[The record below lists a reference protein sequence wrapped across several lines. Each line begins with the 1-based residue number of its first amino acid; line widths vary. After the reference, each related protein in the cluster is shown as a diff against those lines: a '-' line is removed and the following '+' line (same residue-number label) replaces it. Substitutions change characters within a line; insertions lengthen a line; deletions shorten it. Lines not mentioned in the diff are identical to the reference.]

1 VDEEGNVTVNN
12 ESISGVTAIIMISG
26 LSKEQQA
33 LAWDYMVWYTD
44 VDCQT
49 DYANEMV
56 AIMGDSAKQSTA
68 NRNALVL
75 MPWTTEEYT
84 ELIKQFDNLASV
96 ENYPGYYFIDRYT
109 NFAFLSAYNDG
120 ADPSAEL
127 LSYIN
132 TINTEITRK
141 RAEFGLETLELGQKL
156 PVKRLGQAT
165 TAIKL
170 LEANHNNADY
180 DEAIKAAKYG
190 IANAN
195 SDKPDPENILKLQE
209 ASALFAEVL
218 AKKWDGTKKDYVM
231 TSIDGDAKNN
241 ETVQVP
247 SYYRNIGK
255 QTMDEEKGGYAIDS
269 LNELEL
275 VFFIST
281 ALSDAAEA
289 LDSYLVVG

>member
-33 LAWDYMVWYTD
+33 VAWDYMVWYTD

-120 ADPSAEL
+120 ADPSSEL

-141 RAEFGLETLELGQKL
+141 RKEFGLETLELGQKL
-156 PVKRLGQAT
+156 SEKRSNQIR
-165 TAIKL
+165 TAIDALKETTSDVAQYQAAIDKAMYGIVNGNIVRLEEAAILFDEL
-170 LEANHNNADY
+170 L
-180 DEAIKAAKYG
+180 AAKW
-190 IANAN
+190 
-195 SDKPDPENILKLQE
+195 DKT
-209 ASALFAEVL
+209 
-218 AKKWDGTKKDYVM
+218 TKEIMKVN
-231 TSIDGDAKNN
+231 GDI
-241 ETVQVP
+241 ETVP
-247 SYYRNIGK
+247 SYYNNVTK
-255 QTMDEEKGGYAIDS
+255 QTLEPEKKDGYDVGGYAIKDLS
-269 LNELEL
+269 ELEL
-275 VFFIST
+275 IYFI
-281 ALSDAAEA
+281 AEA
-289 LDSYLVVG
+289 LRDTAEALASY